1 MGVLKRA
8 FAKRMSGDKPSPPAA
23 AGAAVVAGVV
33 VAVLVYKALRS
44 G

>member
-8 FAKRMSGDKPSPPAA
+8 FAKRMSGDKPSPPVA
-23 AGAAVVAGVV
+23 AGAAVVAGVA